1 MYGLSTACPCQNSFR
16 TRFSGPGPYI
26 RNEWLLIVKIKV
38 YYELGELWYRRAH
51 NGCYM
56 QSSGSHFFSFF
67 LPGAWLYLWVT
78 SRMCPSASF
87 RRTLISPLSSS
98 RSSTPWAKSSSTI
111 NSSFTWFVSIR
122 TSKISTWSPL
132 VTDSSNVFFH
142 DFCINKI
149 NGAKVEIPGE
159 GVWQFLGYNWCLL
172 FWWKK
177 SAEGASDNGRC
188 QSKFTV

>member
-38 YYELGELWYRRAH
+38 YYGLGEPWHRREH
-51 NGCYM
+51 YDNYM
-56 QSSGSHFFSFF
+56 QSSGGHFFSFF
-67 LPGAWLYLWVT
+67 LPGTWLYLWVT

-87 RRTLISPLSSS
+87 RRTLILPLPSS
-98 RSSTPWAKSSSTI
+98 RSFTPWAKSSSTI

-122 TSKISTWSPL
+122 TLKISTWSPL

-149 NGAKVEIPGE
+149 NGGK
-159 GVWQFLGYNWCLL
+159 
-172 FWWKK
+172 
-177 SAEGASDNGRC
+177 GRNTRRG
-188 QSKFTV
+188 SLAIFGI